1 MSAEV
6 RLCSNSNRLTRYK
19 DPNRYRQTPKT
30 DYKSDQK
37 ADDLETGQSIQYGL
51 SLEEKFFELQC
62 QRVAQ
67 GFQYLRMDNR
77 RGDRDLY
84 KSGEQNI
91 SQRRGVERSVALT
104 LAPYVTIVELT
115 TGAKTGNSQS
125 GQELSVTTYCK
136 THVIQSDKKPTE
148 YFFAFCGKFNQMYE
162 PMNMN
167 FNTRFRGKTYLGF
180 HNLGRV

>member
-1 MSAEV
+1 MG
-6 RLCSNSNRLTRYK
+6 
-19 DPNRYRQTPKT
+19 D
-30 DYKSDQK
+30 
-37 ADDLETGQSIQYGL
+37 SIQHGL

-84 KSGEQNI
+84 KSGPDANI

-115 TGAKTGNSQS
+115 TGAKNGTS
-125 GQELSVTTYCK
+125 QELSVTTYCK

-180 HNLGRV
+180 NNLGKVFLNVSTRMINGLTQVCHDLVLSFNHGRTYLKIQLF